1 MSVLT
6 AACLAATPVLAQDS
20 SDPIKLTLHDWSGQ
34 LITTTLMGEVLKE
47 NNLSKGM
54 KKISIEENWAS
65 LMGNGV
71 VSYTQEVTL
80 KGTTLYV
87 KLNSSVLREELSYGK
102 EKIRAMMN
110 EALGKEEIKK
120 IMFLSK

>member
-1 MSVLT
+1 MSKRQNEYLS
-6 AACLAATPVLAQDS
+6 L
-20 SDPIKLTLHDWSGQ
+20 KN
-34 LITTTLMGEVLKE
+34 LMGEVLKE

-71 VSYTQEVTL
+71 VSYTQQVTL

-87 KLNSSVLREELSYGK
+87 KLSSSVLREELSYGK

-120 IMFLSK
+120 IMFL

>member
-1 MSVLT
+1 MSKRQNEYLS
-6 AACLAATPVLAQDS
+6 L
-20 SDPIKLTLHDWSGQ
+20 KN
-34 LITTTLMGEVLKE
+34 LMGEVLKE

-71 VSYTQEVTL
+71 VSYTQQVTL

-120 IMFLSK
+120 IMFL

>member
-1 MSVLT
+1 
-6 AACLAATPVLAQDS
+6 
-20 SDPIKLTLHDWSGQ
+20 
-34 LITTTLMGEVLKE
+34 MGEVLKE

-80 KGTTLYV
+80 RGATLYV
-87 KLNSSVLREELSYGK
+87 KLSSSVLREELSYGK
-102 EKIRAMMN
+102 EKIRTMMN

-120 IMFLSK
+120 IMFL

>member
-1 MSVLT
+1 MSRRQNEYLS
-6 AACLAATPVLAQDS
+6 L
-20 SDPIKLTLHDWSGQ
+20 KN
-34 LITTTLMGEVLKE
+34 LMGEVLKE

-71 VSYTQEVTL
+71 FSYTQEVTL
-80 KGTTLYV
+80 RGTTLFV
-87 KLNSSVLREELSYGK
+87 KLSSSVLREELSYGK

-120 IMFLSK
+120 IMFL